1 MSRILEKLA
10 DQHEERIINVLYQLE
25 NDIINEVT
33 RATKGQLVS
42 QRLAIQLQ
50 PRLRTIIQNTFLNE
64 ADLIINEEYNKVA
77 KEVVD
82 VQSLNMN
89 QREAER
95 FFRRY
100 KGFEVKQDFERLYE
114 IRERKHQVESN
125 NIF

>member
-1 MSRILEKLA
+1 MEKLSA
-10 DQHEERIINVLYQLE
+10 D
-25 NDIINEVT
+25 T
-33 RATKGQLVS
+33 RSYKSYMGKTYEL
-42 QRLAIQLQ
+42 
-50 PRLRTIIQNTFLNE
+50 F
-64 ADLIINEEYNKVA
+64 NKVA

-95 FFRRY
+95 YFRRY
-100 KGFEVKQDFERLYE
+100 KGFEDKQDFKRLYE

>member
-1 MSRILEKLA
+1 MGKTYEL
-10 DQHEERIINVLYQLE
+10 
-25 NDIINEVT
+25 
-33 RATKGQLVS
+33 
-42 QRLAIQLQ
+42 
-50 PRLRTIIQNTFLNE
+50 F
-64 ADLIINEEYNKVA
+64 NKVA

>member
-1 MSRILEKLA
+1 MEKLSA
-10 DQHEERIINVLYQLE
+10 D
-25 NDIINEVT
+25 T
-33 RATKGQLVS
+33 RSYKSYMGKTYEL
-42 QRLAIQLQ
+42 
-50 PRLRTIIQNTFLNE
+50 F
-64 ADLIINEEYNKVA
+64 NKVA